1 MKTITIFYDNWCPH
15 CTRFNKLIKR
25 LDWFNKIQSKQL
37 RNQFDT
43 NQFPELDIN
52 LANQQMASFNGK
64 YHYGYNSLYYIFCK
78 LPLFWLLLP
87 LFFVLRI
94 SKVGQFLYVQLALK
108 RKIIPIHCDEFSC
121 EIN

>member
-1 MKTITIFYDNWCPH
+1 
-15 CTRFNKLIKR
+15 LIKR